1 MLVRINLLQT
11 TPPQDVL
18 MVNLKGMLD
27 TARFWPWHS
36 ETTINHDGLDITMKQ
51 FLHNQGGVPVAR
63 LVILPSTASDSESG
77 SDSDGDHSSTHA
89 QIE

>member
-1 MLVRINLLQT
+1 MIAAGKATGNPGFVS
-11 TPPQDVL
+11 DF
-18 MVNLKGMLD
+18 
-27 TARFWPWHS
+27 RF
-36 ETTINHDGLDITMKQ
+36 HDGLDITMKQ

-77 SDSDGDHSSTHA
+77 SDSDGDHSSAHT